1 MTRKSLTF
9 NALGEAL
16 GEIGRMVSL
25 RLQEK
30 GDGAYAGPHECYGI
44 IAEEFEKE
52 LLDALHANDRQAF
65 RKELLDIAVACAI
78 GMASIL
84 PGDSSA
90 EVKMVEDSK

>member
-1 MTRKSLTF
+1 MTRKPLTF
-9 NALGEAL
+9 DALDEAL
-16 GEIGRMVSL
+16 EEIGRMVSL

-52 LLDALHANDRQAF
+52 LLDALHSNDRQAF

-78 GMASIL
+78 GMASVL
-84 PGDSSA
+84 PEDSSA
-90 EVKMVEDSK
+90 EAKKVEYSK